1 MKILGADVCKD
12 RVVCWLLD
20 EWPRHLKDYWRIE
33 SKKRSKNPL
42 EDELTFY
49 MNSGGI
55 HNLLALQ
62 PDAIALEPTGV
73 HYSRLVA
80 DICQKKGIPILWI
93 GHCEAVHYRKQNKLP
108 DKNDLAD
115 ALALAAYAHMYWDK
129 PEFFLWFDPGS
140 CTRIRELYLQ
150 GKSLTRIQ
158 SPIINRIRQQLAYE
172 FPEAALKRSEPS
184 ERDGLSPLL
193 S

>member
-1 MKILGADVCKD
+1 MTAPTALIDIISQI
-12 RVVCWLLD
+12 
-20 EWPRHLKDYWRIE
+20 P
-33 SKKRSKNPL
+33 P
-42 EDELTFY
+42 DELTFY

-55 HNLLALQ
+55 HSLLALQ

-73 HYSRLVA
+73 HYSRLLA
-80 DICQKKGIPILWI
+80 DVCQKKGIPVLWV

-140 CTRIRELYLQ
+140 LTFTF
-150 GKSLTRIQ
+150 GKESL
-158 SPIINRIRQQLAYE
+158 N
-172 FPEAALKRSEPS
+172 
-184 ERDGLSPLL
+184 LS
-193 S
+193 